1 MAYALERTSTKRTD
15 DTDRVMDK
23 AMENADKLKTRSG
36 KEYTYFEIK
45 SKDDKREMLT
55 KEKSFEMRRL

>member
-1 MAYALERTSTKRTD
+1 MAYALERTPTKRTD

-23 AMENADKLKTRSG
+23 SMENADKLKTRSG

-45 SKDDKREMLT
+45 SKDDKREML
-55 KEKSFEMRRL
+55 KKRAWMRRL